1 LRDIDVAAEYC
12 RLADDRPSEVAEIK
26 TRPNRCVRTD
36 FESVLEAVAM
46 EGELVRVKTKAAE
59 GRAFAPQIRAFAKK
73 VAITETRYAEES
85 EPE

>member
-1 LRDIDVAAEYC
+1 
-12 RLADDRPSEVAEIK
+12 
-26 TRPNRCVRTD
+26 
-36 FESVLEAVAM
+36 M